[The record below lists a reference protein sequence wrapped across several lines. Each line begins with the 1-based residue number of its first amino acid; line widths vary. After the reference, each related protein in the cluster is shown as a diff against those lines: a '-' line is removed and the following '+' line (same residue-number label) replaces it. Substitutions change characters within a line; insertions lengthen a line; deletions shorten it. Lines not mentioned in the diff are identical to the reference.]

1 VDLFLKDSSATLVL
15 WHVCNFVGFSPF
27 EEIGFSGIDGL
38 LFDRLLFDRLL
49 FDGGGSDNGS
59 FGDGGGIAPNEGKRV
74 GSFVVI

>member
-1 VDLFLKDSSATLVL
+1 MDLFLKDSSATLVL

-38 LFDRLLFDRLL
+38 LFDRLLFD
-49 FDGGGSDNGS
+49 GGGSDNGS